1 MVVTSYG
8 EPEITVDSI
17 EVAQFVYLL
26 LHNEKIRDVIDTIGK
41 KGVLLLCPP
50 CHPVAAHPAP
60 RSAPPCPGG
69 DRSVG
74 LLSGFEESAKG
85 FEFGD
90 AS

>member
-8 EPEITVDSI
+8 EPEIKVDNI

-26 LHNEKIRDVIDTIGK
+26 LHNERFATSSTPSERKACSCWALHVTRSRAST
-41 KGVLLLCPP
+41 
-50 CHPVAAHPAP
+50 P